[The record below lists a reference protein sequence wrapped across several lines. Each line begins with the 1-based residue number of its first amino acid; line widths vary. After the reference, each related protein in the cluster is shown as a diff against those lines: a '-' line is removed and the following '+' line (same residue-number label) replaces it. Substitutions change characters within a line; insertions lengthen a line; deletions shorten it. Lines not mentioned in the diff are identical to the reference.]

1 MAATIL
7 SAVITCAASL
17 FLGQAALRLSGA
29 REWSWLAPP
38 VGLSVAMLIAA
49 PAIHVPGRSATTAV
63 LLGALTVAAIIW
75 CLRSPAHRPPLPDL
89 LAAAPVALLVLVPF
103 AAAGHAGTLGVS
115 MLNDMAAHLL
125 FVEGYLS
132 SAVAAVTPLPT
143 DYPLGPHAMVAAI
156 VEGTGIETDA
166 AFSGW
171 ALALPILNA
180 WTALALARRASWLGK
195 AVAATVVGLPFL
207 VAAFYGEGAFK
218 EVAQAGLVLAVAL
231 LLAGYGPGLGRGR
244 WVPFA
249 LLLGGIVSVYS
260 VTGLP
265 WPLLFAGIWLL
276 AAAGANLGR
285 GRLRGAVA
293 AARRELPAIG
303 LGLAVLVVALLPQLP
318 RLVEFVTVRDGT
330 GISEDD
336 IGNLIGP
343 IPGWEAFGVW
353 PQGDF
358 RMPVS
363 AEFGGVWP
371 VVLLALVF
379 VGAVWAIGRRQWVLP
394 FAAWGSMLIW
404 AISAETQSPYVAAKG
419 LVIASPLLL
428 AVAVFPLVEDRGRR
442 LWAEVAMG
450 VVAVGLAALV
460 VSSDVRALR
469 LSPVGPPDHAEE
481 LRSLRPVLAGRQTLF
496 FGNDDFLSWGLAG
509 VPVQTVAPRFGFA
522 FGGVPNFS
530 IRPQKPWEYGK
541 PVDFDSVEPRILN
554 EYERFVTTR
563 DAAGSSPPPQLR
575 LVRRTESYAVW
586 RRVGTIPLERSV
598 LAEGDLPGKVLD
610 CATPGGR
617 AIVRRGGFA
626 AIRPQPV
633 VTLTDAAYPVPPGSE
648 LRAELPLT
656 PGTWDVSLAYTSTFP
671 LEVTAP
677 GLRATLP
684 ANLDRPGPRWPV
696 GRIVVRDRG
705 VTALTVGIDETPLT
719 HWSAAALLGELVATP
734 VARERLV
741 PMRVACGRYVD
752 WYLRGSS

>member
-17 FLGQAALRLSGA
+17 FLGQAALRLAGA

-49 PAIHVPGRSATTAV
+49 PAIIVPGRSATTAV
-63 LLGALTVAAIIW
+63 LLGVLTVAAIVW
-75 CLRSPAHRPPLPDL
+75 CLRSPPHRPPFPDL

-103 AAAGHAGTLGVS
+103 AAVGHFGTLGTS
-115 MLNDMAAHLL
+115 MNNDMSAHLL

-143 DYPLGPHAMVAAI
+143 DYPFGPHGMVAAI
-156 VEGTGIETDA
+156 GKGSGIDTA
-166 AFSGW
+166 AVFAGW
-171 ALALPILNA
+171 SLALPILNA
-180 WTALALARRASWLGK
+180 WTALAMARRASWLGK

-231 LLAGYGPGLGRGR
+231 LLAGYGPALGRGR
-244 WVPFA
+244 WVPLA

-265 WPLLFAGIWLL
+265 WPILILGIWLV
-276 AAAGANLGR
+276 
-285 GRLRGAVA
+285 VA
-293 AARRELPAIG
+293 AARYLQRHSVRDAVDAVRRQLPAIG
-303 LGLAVLVVALLPQLP
+303 IGLGVLFVAVLPQLP
-318 RLVEFVTVRDGT
+318 RMVEFVSVRG
-330 GISEDD
+330 GAGGVRIDD

-353 PQGDF
+353 TEGDF
-358 RMPVS
+358 RVPVS

-371 VVLLALVF
+371 LVVLALVF
-379 VGAVWAIGRRQWVLP
+379 AGAAWAIWRRQWVLP

-469 LSPVGPPDHAEE
+469 ISPVGPTDHAAE
-481 LRSLRPVLAGRQTLF
+481 LRPLRSMLAGQPTLF
-496 FGNDDFLSWGLAG
+496 FGNDDFLAWEFAG
-509 VPVQTVAPRFGFA
+509 VSARSVIY
-522 FGGVPNFS
+522 GGVPNFT
-530 IRPQKPWEYGK
+530 IRSQKPWEYGE
-541 PVDFDSVEPRILN
+541 PVDFDSVEPHILN
-554 EYERFVTTR
+554 EYEWFVTTR
-563 DAAGSSPPPQLR
+563 DPAASSPPSQLH
-575 LVRRTESYAVW
+575 LVRQTESYSVW
-586 RRVGTIPLERSV
+586 RRVGQVGLERSV

-610 CATPGGR
+610 CETPHGR
-617 AIVRRGGFA
+617 AILRQGGVA
-626 AIRPQPV
+626 AIRPRPIV
-633 VTLTDAAYPVPPGSE
+633 ALGDTIYAISPGSAIVAP
-648 LRAELPLT
+648 LRLPR
-656 PGTWDVSLAYTSTFP
+656 GDWDVSLAYTSTFP
-671 LEVTAP
+671 LEVKAP
-677 GLRATLP
+677 RFSATLP

-696 GRIVVRDRG
+696 GRLVVRERG
-705 VTALTVGIDETPLT
+705 VTAIELRIGKTPLSPQREA
-719 HWSAAALLGELVATP
+719 SALIGELVATRAAP
-734 VARERLV
+734 EQIV
-741 PMRVACGRYVD
+741 PLRQACDRYVD
-752 WYLRGSS
+752 WYGAAPP